1 MASDPV
7 RVGRWWLWPDGVRLP
22 VVSGGATGD
31 VEGDDDPPADGSDTG
46 GDVGDDDEPL
56 GEAGKK
62 ALERERRARREAEA
76 RLREVEAKLEE
87 HEGEKKSDVERAT
100 DRIATLEREL
110 AETRREALRLEV
122 AMAKGLTAAQARRL
136 AGNTR
141 EELEADADELLELF
155 GGRTGG
161 SSATGDDDR
170 RPPRKRPTPDLRGG
184 VDPTE
189 PVEDTD
195 PAKLA
200 ARIPRL

>member
-1 MASDPV
+1 MAKDPV

-46 GDVGDDDEPL
+46 GDVGDDEPL
-56 GEAGKK
+56 GEGGKK

-76 RLREVEAKLEE
+76 RLREVE
-87 HEGEKKSDVERAT
+87 
-100 DRIATLEREL
+100 ATLEREL

-155 GGRTGG
+155 GGGRAGG

-200 ARIPRL
+200 ARIPRLWRWRARPLGPARMT

>member
-46 GDVGDDDEPL
+46 GDVGDDEPL

-76 RLREVEAKLEE
+76 RLREVE
-87 HEGEKKSDVERAT
+87 
-100 DRIATLEREL
+100 ATLEREL

-136 AGNTR
+136 VGDTR

>member
-31 VEGDDDPPADGSDTG
+31 GEGDDDPPADGSDPG

-76 RLREVEAKLEE
+76 RLREVEAKLQE
-87 HEGEKKSDVERAT
+87 HEGEKKSDAERAT

-155 GGRTGG
+155 G
-161 SSATGDDDR
+161 
-170 RPPRKRPTPDLRGG
+170 
-184 VDPTE
+184 
-189 PVEDTD
+189 
-195 PAKLA
+195 
-200 ARIPRL
+200 